1 MPLIIVRNEENALR
15 ALVNVCRHRMSKLA
29 EGLGKTRVFTCS
41 YHVWAYDFNG
51 QLINAPGMDNKQF
64 DKASCR
70 LPQVRLEVWLGFV
83 YVNLDIKA
91 EPLAPRLENF
101 KELVQHYRVEQMN
114 SVWKKTIVW
123 KTNWKVL
130 VENFLETYHVPIV
143 HKETLLPYGGP
154 ELVSFIEPADAYSFY
169 LQGQVANPELY
180 ADIISPDVLVENPEL
195 GDFERSNT
203 PVGCIFPAHLTS
215 ISWFG
220 VLWLSLQPIST
231 NELRVDWGVL
241 GPVKGL
247 PLNAESY
254 DEYVFPNWIGAVN
267 NEDKPRV
274 EAVQVGAKSGYAE
287 IGPLHK
293 SYENTIREFI
303 GYLSRQLR
311 A

>member
-1 MPLIIVRNEENALR
+1 V
-15 ALVNVCRHRMSKLA
+15 VNVSKDDPCVNIGRGIFFVPGDVGEVVYFSRDSIFRSADNVNVVVVFSPGFEDLFPSLLQAHLASRDHLRH
-29 EGLGKTRVFTCS
+29 
-41 YHVWAYDFNG
+41 
-51 QLINAPGMDNKQF
+51 
-64 DKASCR
+64 ASETAIDIGYNR
-70 LPQVRLEVWLGFV
+70 EVRTPDLLEE
-83 YVNLDIKA
+83 D
-91 EPLAPRLENF
+91 
-101 KELVQHYRVEQMN
+101 
-114 SVWKKTIVW
+114 
-123 KTNWKVL
+123 
-130 VENFLETYHVPIV
+130 
-143 HKETLLPYGGP
+143 GP
-154 ELVSFIEPADAYSFY
+154 AAFY
-169 LQGQVANPELY
+169 LQGQDANPELY

-203 PVGCIFPAHLTS
+203 PVGCIFPAHLMS